1 MAVEKYD
8 NFSVLLIKNQDC
20 CFLTFDYPYGD
31 TVYGPFKSL
40 EKAKEF
46 GEANASTVDM
56 LPMAIRKED

>member
-8 NFSVLLIKNQDC
+8 GFGVLDIDEDC
-20 CFLTFDYPYGD
+20 FFLTFDYPYSD

-56 LPMAIRKED
+56 LPTAIRKED